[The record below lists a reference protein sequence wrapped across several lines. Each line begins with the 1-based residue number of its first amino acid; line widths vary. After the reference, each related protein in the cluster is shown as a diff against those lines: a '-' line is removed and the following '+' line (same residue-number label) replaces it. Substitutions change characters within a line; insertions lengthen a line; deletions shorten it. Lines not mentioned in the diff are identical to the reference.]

1 MNDDDDDVD
10 GQQEDVRKR
19 SEPGGTSQEKAS
31 APNDDDT
38 VCILDYTMHIAYRHT
53 DYFTKKYNL
62 ANICAKICAP
72 AALGPFY
79 AFEGVDQ
86 SSGLNKTGKTARW
99 EKLQSQHGGEKPKA
113 GKYFKVN
120 TDSKETAQNFILS
133 HPEYK

>member
-1 MNDDDDDVD
+1 MNDDDDDVV

-19 SEPGGTSQEKAS
+19 SEPGGTSQEKAT

-86 SSGLNKTGKTARW
+86 SSRRIKLAKLPSGKC
-99 EKLQSQHGGEKPKA
+99 
-113 GKYFKVN
+113 FKVN
-120 TDSKETAQNFILS
+120 TVEKSQKLGNTSKSTRTAKKRHRIS
-133 HPEYK
+133 S